1 MALRKLAWMAV
12 VIAACGGA
20 RAAKEGHGQGM
31 PPMPVELQTVEAAP
45 IAETSDGVAVLMS
58 RRSVRVQTQID
69 GHVTRILAAPGDK
82 VQAGERLMLIDPER
96 QQKLVSSQRAVE
108 QANRAN
114 LDFLRDQFQRQQ
126 KLFARGAGTR
136 QDFDQSQSALRQA
149 EANAASSAAQAK
161 ASAVELRYYTVVA
174 QQAGTVGDIPVR
186 VGDYVTP
193 QTLLTTLDDNDTLQ
207 AYLQIPS
214 EPAMKLDLGT
224 PVDILDSA
232 GKTLAKSRIDF
243 ASPRV
248 EQETQTVLAITTIDN
263 RNGALRAGQFV
274 HARVI
279 WSTRTGPT
287 VPVLAVQSRAG
298 QPFVWVAHRAS
309 AEAPLTVAPRP
320 VELAADPGPVLPGP
334 QGAFAGRADRRL
346 GCAEAAPGRAGG
358 PDGLARRP
366 AAGLGARSASAH
378 VRRTSSFAA
387 PSSPRSAR

>member
-1 MALRKLAWMAV
+1 MALRNLAWMAV

-20 RAAKEGHGQGM
+20 RGASGAKGGHGQGM
-31 PPMPVELQTVEAAP
+31 PPMPVELQTVKAAP
-45 IAETSDGVAVLMS
+45 IAQTSDGVAVLMS

-69 GHVTRILAAPGDK
+69 GHVTRILVAPGDK
-82 VQAGERLMLIDPER
+82 VQAGERLISIDPER
-96 QQKLVSSQRAVE
+96 QQKVVSSQRAVE
-108 QANRAN
+108 EANRAN

-136 QDFDQSQSALRQA
+136 QDFDQAQSALRQG
-149 EANAASSAAQAK
+149 EANAASSAAQAN

-193 QTLLTTLDDNDTLQ
+193 QTLLTTLDDNDSLQ

-224 PVDILDSA
+224 PVEILDSA
-232 GKTLAKSRIDF
+232 GKILAKSRIDF

-248 EQETQTVLAITTIDN
+248 EQETQTVLAIATIDN
-263 RNGALRAGQFV
+263 RNGSLRAGQFV
-274 HARVI
+274 HARVV

-309 AEAPLTVAPRP
+309 AEAPLTVASRP
-320 VELAADPGPVLPGP
+320 VELAPIQGQAYPVLKGLSPGEQIVASGVQKLRP
-334 QGAFAGRADRRL
+334 GAPVISMPAQ
-346 GCAEAAPGRAGG
+346 GG
-358 PDGLARRP
+358 PP
-366 AAGLGARSASAH
+366 QKE
-378 VRRTSSFAA
+378 
-387 PSSPRSAR
+387 

>member
-1 MALRKLAWMAV
+1 VALRKLAWMAV
-12 VIAACGGA
+12 VIGACGSPRGGSPA
-20 RAAKEGHGQGM
+20 PSM
-31 PPMPVELQTVEAAP
+31 PPMPVELQTVKAAP
-45 IAETSDGVAVLMS
+45 IAETTDGVAVLMS
-58 RRSVRVQTQID
+58 RRSVRVQTQVD

-82 VQAGERLMLIDPER
+82 VQAGERLMSIDPER

-136 QDFDQSQSALRQA
+136 QDFDQAQSALRQA

-161 ASAVELRYYTVVA
+161 AGAVELRYYTVVA
-174 QQAGTVGDIPVR
+174 QQAGTVGEIPVR

-193 QTLLTTLDDNDTLQ
+193 QTLLTTLDDNDSLE
-207 AYLQIPS
+207 AHLQIPS
-214 EPAMKLDLGT
+214 EPAMKLEVGT
-224 PVDILDSA
+224 PVDILDAA
-232 GKTLAKSRIDF
+232 GKTLAQSKIGF
-243 ASPRV
+243 VSPRV

-274 HARVI
+274 HARVV

-309 AEAPLTVAPRP
+309 AGAPLTVAPRP
-320 VELAADPGPVLPGP
+320 VELAAIQGQAYPVLKGLSPGEQIVASGVQKLRP
-334 QGAFAGRADRRL
+334 GAPVAPMAAPAGRSQ
-346 GCAEAAPGRAGG
+346 E
-358 PDGLARRP
+358 
-366 AAGLGARSASAH
+366 
-378 VRRTSSFAA
+378 
-387 PSSPRSAR
+387 

>member
-1 MALRKLAWMAV
+1 VTLRKLAWMAV

-20 RAAKEGHGQGM
+20 RGSTGGAPAM
-31 PPMPVELQTVEAAP
+31 PPMPVELQTVKAAP
-45 IAETSDGVAVLMS
+45 IADTSDGVAVLLS

-96 QQKLVSSQRAVE
+96 QQKLVTSQRAVE

-136 QDFDQSQSALRQA
+136 QDFDQSQSALRQG
-149 EANAASSAAQAK
+149 EANAASSAAQAN
-161 ASAVELRYYTVVA
+161 ASVVELRYYTVVA

-214 EPAMKLDLGT
+214 EPAMKLDPGT
-224 PVDILDSA
+224 PVEILDAA
-232 GKTLAKSRIDF
+232 GKSLAKSRIDF

-248 EQETQTVLAITTIDN
+248 EQETQTVLAIATIDN
-263 RNGALRAGQFV
+263 RNGPLRAGQFV
-274 HARVI
+274 HARVV
-279 WSTRTGPT
+279 WSTRTGPM
-287 VPVLAVQSRAG
+287 VPVLAVQNRAG
-298 QPFVWVAHRAS
+298 QPFVWVARRAS
-309 AEAPLTVAPRP
+309 AGAPLTVAPRP
-320 VELAADPGPVLPGP
+320 VELGPITGQTYPVLHGLAPGEQIVASGVQKLRP
-334 QGAFAGRADRRL
+334 GAPVAPAAAQAGRPQ
-346 GCAEAAPGRAGG
+346 E
-358 PDGLARRP
+358 
-366 AAGLGARSASAH
+366 
-378 VRRTSSFAA
+378 
-387 PSSPRSAR
+387 